1 MNNQARQPRPKQSKH
16 RQQVSAIRK
25 SDLILPAL
33 ATSLC
38 LAITAFIVLALNILK
53 ETN

>member
-16 RQQVSAIRK
+16 RLNARAIRFG
-25 SDLILPAL
+25 DLILPAL
-33 ATSLC
+33 GVSLC
-38 LAITAFIVLALNILK
+38 LAITAFVVLALNILK

>member
-1 MNNQARQPRPKQSKH
+1 MNNQARQPRLKQSKH
-16 RQQVSAIRK
+16 RKQTSAIRM

-38 LAITAFIVLALNILK
+38 LAITVFIVLALNIIK